1 MATGDLTPEIVRSL
15 LAYDPESGQFTW
27 IKRRGTRTDLD
38 GNIAGSLTNEGYWK
52 ITVAGR
58 HFLAHRLVF
67 MHVLGRWPVGLVDHI
82 NGNRTDNRFINLRE
96 ANDELNA
103 QNRRRARTGNSS
115 GLLGVSVNT
124 GRGKRWLAQIQ
135 VSGKKMNL
143 GYFDCKYEA
152 HAAYLEAKRR
162 LHVACTI

>member
-38 GNIAGSLTNEGYWK
+38 GNIAGSLTNGGYWK

-67 MHVLGRWPVGLVDHI
+67 IRQLLRWRAERGDDWMRGFVADWKRWPG
-82 NGNRTDNRFINLRE
+82 LRE
-96 ANDELNA
+96 DFKRQWAA
-103 QNRRRARTGNSS
+103 G
-115 GLLGVSVNT
+115 
-124 GRGKRWLAQIQ
+124 GRGAEGDWR
-135 VSGKKMNL
+135 
-143 GYFDCKYEA
+143 
-152 HAAYLEAKRR
+152 
-162 LHVACTI
+162 